1 MMDKEFEINGCV
13 MVSSDVTDDDFW
25 EAFIDFVESKGWFF
39 GGGIEE
45 IVDGYYVLADGSCG
59 KHVMEDA

>member
-13 MVSSDVTDDDFW
+13 MVSPDVTYDDFW

-45 IVDGYYVLADGSCG
+45 IVDGYYVLADGSRG
-59 KHVMEDA
+59 KHVMDDL

>member
-1 MMDKEFEINGCV
+1 MDKEFEINGCV
-13 MVSSDVTDDDFW
+13 MVSPDVTYDDFW

-45 IVDGYYVLADGSCG
+45 IVDGYCVLADGSRG

>member
-13 MVSSDVTDDDFW
+13 MVSPDDDFW

-45 IVDGYYVLADGSCG
+45 IVDGYYVLADGSRG

>member
-13 MVSSDVTDDDFW
+13 MVSPDVTYDDFW
-25 EAFIDFVESKGWFF
+25 DEFIGFVESKGWFF

-45 IVDGYYVLADGSCG
+45 IGDGYYVLADGSRG